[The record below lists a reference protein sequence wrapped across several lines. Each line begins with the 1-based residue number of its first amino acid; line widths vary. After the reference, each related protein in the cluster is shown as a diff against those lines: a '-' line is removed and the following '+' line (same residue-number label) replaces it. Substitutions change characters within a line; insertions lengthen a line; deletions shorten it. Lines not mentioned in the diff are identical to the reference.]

1 MKRRMLG
8 LSVPLVLLVS
18 GCSSSTP
25 SYSLTVTVS
34 FETRIDGNGSTI
46 PKKNGGIFL
55 CEPSGF
61 TDNSQT
67 STSTPPDLSIMD
79 ESWNGTDLE
88 IFNSMDNLIGVA
100 DSATPSIL
108 PDGSCQV
115 QFLYSKL
122 NLPNEPI
129 KLKTPAYSEWD
140 IPQSQWTTGI
150 VSLNGMS
157 SKF

>member
-1 MKRRMLG
+1 MKKRALG
-8 LSVPLVLLVS
+8 FFIPLILLISGCRVSNPSYNLSV
-18 GCSSSTP
+18 TI
-25 SYSLTVTVS
+25 S
-34 FETRIDGNGSTI
+34 FETAIGGDGSSI
-46 PKKNGGIFL
+46 PRKDGGMFL

-61 TDNSQT
+61 RDNSQT
-67 STSTPPDLSIMD
+67 SSSTPADVSIMD
-79 ESWNGTDLE
+79 ESWSGIDLE
-88 IFNSMDNLIGVA
+88 IFNSTDNLIGVA

-122 NLPNEPI
+122 NLPNEPM
-129 KLKTPAYSEWD
+129 KFKTQVGSEWD
-140 IPQSQWTTGI
+140 IPQSQWTTGV